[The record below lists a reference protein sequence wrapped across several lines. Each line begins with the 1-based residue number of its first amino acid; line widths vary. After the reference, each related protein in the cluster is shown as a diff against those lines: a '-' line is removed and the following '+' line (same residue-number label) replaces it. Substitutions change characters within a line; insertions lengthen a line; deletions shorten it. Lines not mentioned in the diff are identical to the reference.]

1 MPDHKNER
9 LPASDMIEKLYRMIQ
24 VLPERDDDK
33 PVGEV
38 IAKLPPGHEVRALM
52 ATTIKCDAC
61 GWAGFL
67 CEGHVSVDEGTFH
80 CHVCDLPETL
90 FVLEANAPVQ

>member
-1 MPDHKNER
+1 
-9 LPASDMIEKLYRMIQ
+9 MIEKLYRMIQ

-38 IAKLPPGHEVRALM
+38 IAKLPPGHEVRSLM
-52 ATTIKCDAC
+52 ATTIRCDVC

-67 CEGHVSVDEGTFH
+67 CQGYVAIGEGTFH
-80 CHVCDLPETL
+80 CPSCDMPETL
-90 FVLEANAPVQ
+90 FVIEAAAPVQ